1 MNEERIALQDPRAGM
16 MPERM
21 ALSPQEAADVLG
33 LSRPTVYELMHRA
46 DFPSFSAGS
55 RRLIPT
61 EDLREWV
68 REQVAKER
76 ARKGAG
82 A

>member
-1 MNEERIALQDPRAGM
+1 MNEEKITLQGSRKGV

-33 LSRPTVYELMHRA
+33 VSRPTVYELMHRA
-46 DFPSFSAGS
+46 DFPSFPVGT

-61 EDLREWV
+61 EGLHEWV
-68 REQVAKER
+68 RNQT
-76 ARKGAG
+76 KGASV
-82 A
+82 